1 MRIPRPSFLPRSRQR
16 KLALLILAVALP
28 ALALAGTGVWLT
40 LRVARQVEAESAR
53 YNAYLAEKVIESF
66 ERELIEQVRGALVTA
81 EAVSRTGGTPDE
93 IRQALAAR
101 ARLFEAPQFV
111 PLEQLEG
118 YSLVVVDNQLL
129 IYGDDPSGERE
140 HPFAAMLLNGPDG
153 YAIGAGGWWFN
164 PRSFLATNLRTVVI
178 DRLPQSPRMYGG
190 LESTRHLA
198 ISVFDDDG
206 HEVAHVREATSRHTA
221 RTVPMTGPFEGY
233 HIRVS
238 ATLTSPVAFAD
249 RLVVIEVVFIALL
262 TLVML
267 GSTFVGVRYIYRQIE
282 LVNAKSSFV
291 SNVTHELKTPV
302 AVIKLAVET
311 LELGRFRTEAE
322 REKYLRT
329 ITRESDRLAQ
339 LVDNI
344 LDFSRLEAGQ
354 HNLNLAPLDMREVV
368 HTAMD
373 GFRLRLE
380 DAGFQYEVKL
390 PETLPQ
396 VLGDSR
402 ALHHCL
408 LNLLDN
414 AVKYSKE
421 RKEVRIEVAAR
432 DGMVAL
438 AVSDRGIGIPEEE
451 QERIFEKFARAESG
465 LVHDVKGAGLGLSL
479 VEMLVRAHHGRVD
492 VESTPGHGSTF
503 TILLPIWDGG
513 RGSGNASA

>member
-1 MRIPRPSFLPRSRQR
+1 MPRSRQR

-28 ALALAGTGVWLT
+28 ALALAGTGVFLT

-53 YNAYLAEKVIESF
+53 YNAYLAEKVLESF
-66 ERELIEQVRGALVTA
+66 ERELIEQVRGALITA

-93 IRQALAAR
+93 IKAALAAR

-111 PLEQLEG
+111 PLEELEG
-118 YSLVVVDNQLL
+118 YSLVVVENQLL
-129 IYGDDPSGERE
+129 IYGADPSGKRE

-178 DRLPQSPRMYGG
+178 DRLPQTPRMYGG

-198 ISVFDDDG
+198 ISIFDDDG
-206 HEVAHVREATSRHTA
+206 HEVAHVREASSRHTTRA
-221 RTVPMTGPFEGY
+221 VPMTGPFEGY
-233 HIRVS
+233 HVRVS

-249 RLVVIEVVFIALL
+249 RLVVIEVAFIALL

-267 GSTFVGVRYIYRQIE
+267 GSTFVGARYIFRQVE
-282 LVNAKSSFV
+282 LVNAKTSFV
-291 SNVTHELKTPV
+291 SNVTHELKTPI

-311 LELGRFRTEAE
+311 LELGRYRTEEE
-322 REKYLRT
+322 RDKYLRT
-329 ITRESDRLAQ
+329 IMRESDRLTQ
-339 LVDNI
+339 LIDNI

-354 HNLNLAPLDMREVV
+354 RTLNLTPVDVRDVV
-368 HTAMD
+368 HSAME

-380 DAGFQYEVKL
+380 DAGFHYETQL
-390 PETLPQ
+390 PDTLPQ

-402 ALHHCL
+402 ALLHCL

-414 AVKYSKE
+414 AVKYSRE
-421 RKEVRIEVAAR
+421 RKDVRVVVGTRE
-432 DGMVAL
+432 GMVTL
-438 AVSDRGIGIPEEE
+438 AVTDQGIGIPPEE
-451 QERIFEKFARAESG
+451 QERIFEKFTRAESG
-465 LVHDVKGAGLGLSL
+465 LVHNVKGAGLGLSL

-492 VESTPGHGSTF
+492 VDSTPGNGSTF

-513 RGSGNASA
+513 RSSGNASA

>member
-1 MRIPRPSFLPRSRQR
+1 M
-16 KLALLILAVALP
+16 LILAVALP

-53 YNAYLAEKVIESF
+53 YNAYLAEKVIEAF
-66 ERELIEQVRGALVTA
+66 ERELVEQVRGALVTA
-81 EAVSRTGGTPDE
+81 EAVSRTGGTPEE
-93 IRQALAAR
+93 IRSALAAR

-129 IYGDDPSGERE
+129 IYGDDPSGQRE

-164 PRSFLATNLRTVVI
+164 PRSFLATNLRNVVI
-178 DRLPQSPRMYGG
+178 ERLPQTPRMYGG

-198 ISVFDDDG
+198 IGVTDDDG
-206 HEVAHVREATSRHTA
+206 HEVAHVRESSSRHTA
-221 RTVPMTGPFEGY
+221 RIIPMTGPFEGY
-233 HIRVS
+233 HVRVS

-249 RLVVIEVVFIALL
+249 RLVVIEVAFIALL

-267 GSTFVGVRYIYRQIE
+267 GSTFVGARYIFRQVE
-282 LVNAKSSFV
+282 LVNAKTSFV
-291 SNVTHELKTPV
+291 SNVTHELKTPI

-311 LELGRFRTEAE
+311 LELGRYRTDEE
-322 REKYLRT
+322 RDKYLRT
-329 ITRESDRLAQ
+329 IMRESDRLAQ

-344 LDFSRLEAGQ
+344 LDFSRMEAGQ
-354 HNLNLAPLDMREVV
+354 RTLNLGPVDVRDVV
-368 HTAMD
+368 HSGME

-380 DAGFQYEVKL
+380 DAGFHYEVKL
-390 PETLPQ
+390 PDTLPQ

-414 AVKYSKE
+414 AVKYSKD
-421 RKEVRIEVAAR
+421 RKDIRVVVGTQ
-432 DGMVAL
+432 DGMVTL
-438 AVSDRGIGIPEEE
+438 AVTDLGIGIPPED

-465 LVHDVKGAGLGLSL
+465 LVHNVKGAGLGLSL

-492 VESTPGHGSTF
+492 VASTPGNGSTF

>member
-53 YNAYLAEKVIESF
+53 YNAYLAEKVIEAF
-66 ERELIEQVRGALVTA
+66 ERELVEQVRGALVTA

-93 IRQALAAR
+93 IRSALAAR

-129 IYGDDPSGERE
+129 IYGDDPSGQRE

-164 PRSFLATNLRTVVI
+164 PRSFLATNLRNVVI
-178 DRLPQSPRMYGG
+178 ERLPQTPRMYGG

-198 ISVFDDDG
+198 IGVTDDDG
-206 HEVAHVREATSRHTA
+206 HEVAHVREASSRHTA
-221 RTVPMTGPFEGY
+221 RIVPMTGPFEGY
-233 HIRVS
+233 HVRVS

-249 RLVVIEVVFIALL
+249 RLVVIEVAFIALL

-267 GSTFVGVRYIYRQIE
+267 GSTFVGARYIFRQVE
-282 LVNAKSSFV
+282 LVNAKTSFV
-291 SNVTHELKTPV
+291 SNVTHELKTPI

-311 LELGRFRTEAE
+311 LELGRYRTDEE
-322 REKYLRT
+322 RDKYLRT
-329 ITRESDRLAQ
+329 IMRESDRLAQ

-344 LDFSRLEAGQ
+344 LDFSRMEAGQ
-354 HNLNLAPLDMREVV
+354 RTLNLGPVDVRDVV
-368 HTAMD
+368 HSAME

-380 DAGFQYEVKL
+380 DAGFHYEVHL
-390 PETLPQ
+390 PESLPQ

-414 AVKYSKE
+414 AVKYSKD
-421 RKEVRIEVAAR
+421 RKDIRVAVGTQ
-432 DGMVAL
+432 DGMVTL
-438 AVSDRGIGIPEEE
+438 AVTDQGIGIPPED

-465 LVHDVKGAGLGLSL
+465 LVHNVKGAGLGLSL

-492 VESTPGHGSTF
+492 VASTPGVGSTF